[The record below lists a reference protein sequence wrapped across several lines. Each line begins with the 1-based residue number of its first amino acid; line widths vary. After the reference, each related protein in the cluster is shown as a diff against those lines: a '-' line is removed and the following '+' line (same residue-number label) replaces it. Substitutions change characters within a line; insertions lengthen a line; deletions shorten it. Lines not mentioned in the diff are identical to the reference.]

1 MAKKPSKIIDK
12 VIRHLNDGQLFEY
25 KIPEQDYFR
34 YQALG
39 NLFFYLVLQRLP
51 INLHKLVTHEW
62 TDVIK
67 LNLRN
72 CSIADAGVLVL
83 MVHIYQFPDLNYLD
97 LSQNNITDHGAKY
110 IGMYLNRCNF
120 LNGLKLENNKI
131 TSRGFKY
138 ILSAKE

>member
-1 MAKKPSKIIDK
+1 
-12 VIRHLNDGQLFEY
+12 
-25 KIPEQDYFR
+25 
-34 YQALG
+34 
-39 NLFFYLVLQRLP
+39 
-51 INLHKLVTHEW
+51 
-62 TDVIK
+62 
-67 LNLRN
+67 
-72 CSIADAGVLVL
+72 

-110 IGMYLNRCNF
+110 IGMYLNRSNF